1 MLLAIK
7 HPRTIFRLAMASLG
21 LFGVLGMAHVPARL
35 GDTID
40 AARGALLGA
49 AIGLI
54 YLWFRRAPRG
64 ERS

>member
-7 HPRTIFRLAMASLG
+7 HPRTIFRLAMASLA
-21 LFGVLGMAHVPARL
+21 LFGLLGMVHLPPRL
-35 GDTID
+35 GDTIA

-54 YLWFRRAPRG
+54 YLWFRRRPTSIR
-64 ERS
+64 